1 MVYFRFPC
9 KDCTERT
16 VDCHG
21 KCERYQ
27 AAQKEHQ
34 RIKNEVQKGK
44 ADEDSFVE
52 YKVNI
57 IYKTR
62 RKLEGRK

>member
-1 MVYFRFPC
+1 
-9 KDCTERT
+9 

-44 ADEDSFVE
+44 AEEDSFVE